1 MKNYF
6 LSLII
11 SILCAY
17 SVKSQDYE
25 LGRVRVDLND
35 ESRSRTIPV
44 EVYYPALSSG
54 ENADWA
60 EGEFPLIILGHGFAM
75 TYAAYENYAEYF
87 VPRGYVFAMIDTE
100 NGLVGVDHED
110 FGLDYVFVK
119 NNLGFASNLNS
130 KVAYMGHSMGGGA
143 AFIAAS
149 QDEGPD
155 LLIGLAPAETNP
167 SAIAAS
173 SSVIAPTFVFSGEGD
188 NVTPPQDS
196 HIPIYNACSAV
207 CKGFINII
215 GGAHCYFALSNFFC
229 DFGET
234 TAGSDIQIQR
244 GEQQSITYSLLEP
257 LFQSFLLNDEDAF
270 QIFSDSLSQSYRING
285 SLQCDDNPLELQNKI
300 SEDLLLYPSPAAEF
314 IHVELAALE
323 KQSFNVMNFQGQIV
337 LKGELESGIN
347 TLQLQ
352 GLRTGLYVLVT
363 GSSRITFM
371 KR

>member
-1 MKNYF
+1 
-6 LSLII
+6 
-11 SILCAY
+11 
-17 SVKSQDYE
+17 
-25 LGRVRVDLND
+25 
-35 ESRSRTIPV
+35 
-44 EVYYPALSSG
+44 
-54 ENADWA
+54 
-60 EGEFPLIILGHGFAM
+60 
-75 TYAAYENYAEYF
+75 
-87 VPRGYVFAMIDTE
+87 
-100 NGLVGVDHED
+100 
-110 FGLDYVFVK
+110 
-119 NNLGFASNLNS
+119 
-130 KVAYMGHSMGGGA
+130 MGHSMGGGA

-196 HIPIYNACSAV
+196 HIPIYDACTAV

-270 QIFSDSLSQSYRING
+270 QIFSDSLSQSSRING

-300 SEDLLLYPSPAAEF
+300 SEDLLLYPSPAGEF

-352 GLRTGLYVLVT
+352 ELRTGLYVLVT

>member
-1 MKNYF
+1 MKDVF

-11 SILCAY
+11 LFLTANCA
-17 SVKSQDYE
+17 KAQTYE
-25 LGRVRVDLND
+25 LGRARVELND
-35 ESRSRTIPV
+35 ESRSRVIPV

-60 EGEFPLIILGHGFAM
+60 EGEFPLIIVGHGFAM
-75 TYAAYENYAEYF
+75 TYAAYENYAQYF
-87 VPRGYVFAMIDTE
+87 VPRGYAIAMLDTE
-100 NGLVGVDHED
+100 NGFVGVNHED
-110 FGLDYVFVK
+110 FGIDYVFVK
-119 NNLGFASNLNS
+119 NNLGFTGHLNS

-173 SSVIAPTFVFSGEGD
+173 VSVVAPTFVFSGEGD
-188 NVTPPQDS
+188 NVTPPEGS
-196 HIPIYNACSAV
+196 HIPIYDACSAV

-257 LFQSFLLNDEDAF
+257 LFEGFLLNSGDPL
-270 QIFSDSLSQSYRING
+270 QVLSDSLSQSTRVNG
-285 SLQCDDNPLELQNKI
+285 SLQCDNDPLQIK
-300 SEDLLLYPSPAAEF
+300 DQVGKGFLLYPSPAGEF
-314 IHVELAALE
+314 IYVELATE
-323 KQSFNVMNFQGQIV
+323 VKQNFKVINIQGQIV
-337 LKGELESGIN
+337 LEGGLETGVN
-347 TLQLQ
+347 TLQIHTLEA
-352 GLRTGLYVLVT
+352 GLYVLVT
-363 GSSRITFM
+363 GNFRQVFT